1 LAQDYFTL
9 KFFSERTK
17 QSHNC
22 PTAKMIGRSA
32 FLCVAI
38 VNLSFTGVDAVQVR
52 NRVNPIRRVVTL
64 LQGMAKKITEE
75 GKQEE
80 ELYKNFECYCRTTSQ
95 DLKTSTNEGTARIT
109 DATSKIEAGEGALV
123 ELKAQIKV
131 SQESRAEAKEAL
143 ASAGALDAKAASAF
157 DAESSDLAANID
169 ALTRAIAALEKGVAG
184 SSFIQSGVG
193 SAIRKLAMSSNRVSD
208 GDRSSLLSF
217 LSGSDRQGY
226 APQSGEIIGILK
238 QLKDEMSSDLADSQK
253 GEADRKADHAA
264 LIAAKEKEVVIL
276 TAIIQAVLN
285 RQGDLGVEIEGL
297 KGDLT
302 DTQRSLA
309 ADQQLAAKLAESC
322 GSQSS
327 EWEERQKSRA
337 EELVAIHDTIKLL
350 NDDDALELFKATLPN
365 PSLVQVQESSKLLA
379 NRVLNELRKSPT
391 TPRNSVSHLNLI
403 ALALSRRSV
412 DFSKVTSMIEEMVGL
427 LKAEQ
432 GDDDDKKAYCVQ
444 SFDETEDEAKVLAHQ
459 IAGHKDVLEDYEEQL
474 SNTETRIA
482 AVQKSIS
489 ELDDSVAKATE
500 LRQKQR
506 SEFVT
511 LTANNAAATE
521 LLKLA
526 INRLNKFYAP
536 KLHKAAPKAEL
547 SADDRTYVNMG
558 GEITTAAPTG
568 IAGTNVA
575 RVQLLQADPV
585 AEPFTSKLDKNHE
598 GFNGVAS
605 LIGSLVADLTKES
618 QESKVEE
625 DHSQAEYE
633 GFMKDSAQSRADK
646 VKEVEELQNTKASLS
661 SSLTQSKEELA
672 SAVTSASETAKV
684 LSSLHQSCD
693 WLLQNFDT
701 RKTARA
707 GEVEAL
713 NNAKAV
719 LAGADYSS

>member
-1 LAQDYFTL
+1 
-9 KFFSERTK
+9 
-17 QSHNC
+17 
-22 PTAKMIGRSA
+22 M
-32 FLCVAI
+32 
-38 VNLSFTGVDAVQVR
+38 
-52 NRVNPIRRVVTL
+52 
-64 LQGMAKKITEE
+64 
-75 GKQEE
+75 
-80 ELYKNFECYCRTTSQ
+80 
-95 DLKTSTNEGTARIT
+95 
-109 DATSKIEAGEGALV
+109 GALV

-131 SQESRAEAKEAL
+131 SRESREEAKEAL

-193 SAIRKLAMSSNRVSD
+193 SAIRKLALSSNKVSD
-208 GDRSSLLSF
+208 GDRSTLLSF
-217 LSGSDRQGY
+217 LSGGDNQGY

-238 QLKDEMSSDLADSQK
+238 QLKDSMSADLADSQK
-253 GEADRKADHAA
+253 AEADRKADHAA
-264 LIAAKEKEVVIL
+264 LTAAKKKEVVSL
-276 TAIIQAVLN
+276 AAIIEAKLT
-285 RQGDLGVEIEGL
+285 RQGDLAVEIEGL

-350 NDDDALELFKATLPN
+350 NDDDALELFKATLPS
-365 PSLVQVQESSKLLA
+365 PSLVQVQQGSKLFA
-379 NRVLNELRKSPT
+379 EKALNQLRRSPT
-391 TPRNSVSHLNLI
+391 TPRNSVSNLNLI
-403 ALALSRRSV
+403 ALALSGRSV
-412 DFSKVTSMIEEMVGL
+412 DFSKVISMIEEMVGL

-432 GDDDDKKAYCVQ
+432 VDDDDKKAYCVQ
-444 SFDETEDEAKVLAHQ
+444 SFDKTEDEAKVLAHQ
-459 IAGHKDVLEDYEEQL
+459 IAGHKDALEDYQEQL

-500 LRQKQR
+500 IRQKQH

-547 SADDRTYVNMG
+547 SADDRTYVSMG

-575 RVQLLQADPV
+575 RVKLLQADPV
-585 AEPFTSKLDKNHE
+585 AAPFTSKLEKNHE
-598 GFNGVAS
+598 GFNGVSS
-605 LIGSLVADLTKES
+605 LIGSLIADLAKES
-618 QESKVEE
+618 QEAKVEE
-625 DHSQAEYE
+625 DHSQSEYE
-633 GFMKDSAQSRADK
+633 GFMKESSQSRADK

-661 SSLTQSKEELA
+661 SGLTQSKEELA
-672 SAVTSASETAKV
+672 SAVTSAAETAKV

-693 WLLQNFDT
+693 WLLQNFDA
-701 RKTARA
+701 RKTGRA

-719 LAGADYSS
+719 LAGADYSL